1 MIQLEGDGT
10 SPANTGRFEAP
21 PPEKAHTESTEKI
34 CACANIFIGLKGMNF
49 LWGGAFITANLLA
62 PAAIMPLRTLAKRCK
77 GFTPLLAA
85 PAALLLIQ
93 GEAKA
98 ILTYNIFESA
108 GNVVVQTSGSLD
120 LTGATPIGT
129 NACPAN
135 GALFSNIALVCTG
148 PSPGSPQPYFGITGP
163 SSFNG
168 SVFAVPASSATGL
181 STFINGNFL
190 AFGINS
196 SYISNT
202 SINSSATF
210 NGTTLEGLGFT
221 TTGLI
226 GTWTLNGTS
235 ETINLFLGN
244 PASAAV
250 PGPLPL
256 LGAGAAFGW
265 SRRLRKRITTALITP
280 PQA

>member
-1 MIQLEGDGT
+1 M
-10 SPANTGRFEAP
+10 A
-21 PPEKAHTESTEKI
+21 
-34 CACANIFIGLKGMNF
+34 
-49 LWGGAFITANLLA
+49 ANLLA
-62 PAAIMPLRTLAKRCK
+62 PAVIRTYRTLAKRSK
-77 GFTPLLAA
+77 RFTPLLAA

-108 GNVVVQTSGSLD
+108 GTVVVQTSGSLD
-120 LTGATPIGT
+120 LTGATPVGSL
-129 NACPAN
+129 ACGAN
-135 GALFSNIALVCTG
+135 GVLVSNAAFVCTG
-148 PSPGSPQPYFGITGP
+148 PNLPTTIFLITGP

-168 SVFAVPASSATGL
+168 SAFIFPASSVTGL
-181 STFINGNFL
+181 TTLLIGTSNV
-190 AFGINS
+190 FGINS

-210 NGTTLEGLGFT
+210 NGTTLAGLGFT

-235 ETINLFLGN
+235 ESIQVILGA
-244 PASAAV
+244 PTPPGATV

-265 SRRLRKRITTALITP
+265 SRRLRKRIAAPVSTP

>member
-1 MIQLEGDGT
+1 M
-10 SPANTGRFEAP
+10 A
-21 PPEKAHTESTEKI
+21 
-34 CACANIFIGLKGMNF
+34 
-49 LWGGAFITANLLA
+49 ANLLA
-62 PAAIMPLRTLAKRCK
+62 PAVIMPLRTLAKRCK
-77 GFTPLLAA
+77 RFTPLLAA

-120 LTGATPIGT
+120 LTGATSIGT
-129 NACPAN
+129 TSCGGN
-135 GALFSNIALVCTG
+135 GFIRSSSATICTG
-148 PSPGSPQPYFGITGP
+148 PDLLSPYFTITGP

-168 SVFAVPASSATGL
+168 SAVIGPASSVTGL
-181 STFINGNFL
+181 TTLLNGLSNF
-190 AFGINS
+190 FSIDS
-196 SYISNT
+196 SYTSHT
-202 SINSSATF
+202 SIVSSATF
-210 NGTTLEGLGFT
+210 NGTTLAGLGFT

-226 GTWTLNGTS
+226 GTWTLDGTS
-235 ETINLFLGN
+235 ESIQVILGA
-244 PASAAV
+244 PTPPGTTV

-265 SRRLRKRITTALITP
+265 SRRLRKRIATPLITP